1 MRNVAHGET
10 DLRQWFF
17 RTCIFLERPIFFGNL
32 SRREDS
38 LRRRATT
45 SLVRTM
51 KKLLSLFTLIVV
63 ALGTT
68 TLWAQRSNERNV
80 VPRPV
85 SQRGALTEHERTLV
99 ALFENAAPSVAYITT
114 ENVVSR
120 GFFGAAV
127 SKGAGSG
134 FVWDAQGHV
143 VTNNHVVENAQKVLV
158 QLDAGKEPIAARVV
172 GRAPEYDL
180 AVVQLLKVPA
190 TIRPIPLGSSRD
202 LKVGQS
208 VLAIGNPFGLSRTL
222 TTGIISALDRYLPTQ
237 DYAEIAGAIQTD
249 AAINPGNSGGPLLDS
264 AGRLIGVNSAIRSA
278 SGSSSGVGFAIPADL
293 VNRIVPQLI
302 ARGQASYP
310 GIGIAPVDPDLV
322 ARNGIS
328 GVVVGE
334 VRRGSPA
341 AAAGLKPLSRR
352 TGELGDVIIQVNGR
366 TVDTLSTYFAELDRV
381 GIGNVAEL
389 TVVRDGKS
397 RKERLKVID
406 TNQR

>member
-1 MRNVAHGET
+1 
-10 DLRQWFF
+10 
-17 RTCIFLERPIFFGNL
+17 
-32 SRREDS
+32 
-38 LRRRATT
+38 
-45 SLVRTM
+45 M

-310 GIGIAPVDPDLV
+310 GIGIVPVDPDLV
-322 ARNGIS
+322 ARNGIN

-341 AAAGLKPLSRR
+341 AAAGLKPLSRH

-389 TVVRDGKS
+389 TIVRDGKS

>member
-1 MRNVAHGET
+1 
-10 DLRQWFF
+10 
-17 RTCIFLERPIFFGNL
+17 
-32 SRREDS
+32 
-38 LRRRATT
+38 
-45 SLVRTM
+45 M

-68 TLWAQRSNERNV
+68 TLWGQRSNERNV
-80 VPRPV
+80 EPRPV
-85 SQRGALTEHERTLV
+85 AQRGALTEHERTLV

-180 AVVQLLKVPA
+180 AVVQLLKVPS

-249 AAINPGNSGGPLLDS
+249 AAINPGNSGGALVDTNGALL
-264 AGRLIGVNSAIRSA
+264 GINTAIYSRTG
-278 SGSSSGVGFAIPADL
+278 GSLGIGFAIPANMARQVMDQIIANGS
-293 VNRIVPQLI
+293 VTRGFIGIEPQEITAELAESFKLPKNQGVLI
-302 ARGQASYP
+302 AGVVRNGPADKAGVKPGDVLMEVENTPVRDAGAMLNLIAQLSPGSNARLKLVRQGQA
-310 GIGIAPVDPDLV
+310 LEV
-322 ARNGIS
+322 AAT
-328 GVVVGE
+328 VGKRPRPQ
-334 VRRGSPA
+334 RR
-341 AAAGLKPLSRR
+341 AGAQD
-352 TGELGDVIIQVNGR
+352 E
-366 TVDTLSTYFAELDRV
+366 E
-381 GIGNVAEL
+381 E
-389 TVVRDGKS
+389 
-397 RKERLKVID
+397 
-406 TNQR
+406 

>member
-1 MRNVAHGET
+1 
-10 DLRQWFF
+10 
-17 RTCIFLERPIFFGNL
+17 
-32 SRREDS
+32 
-38 LRRRATT
+38 
-45 SLVRTM
+45 M
-51 KKLLSLFTLIVV
+51 KKLLSFLTL
-63 ALGTT
+63 LGLAVGAT
-68 TLWAQRSNERNV
+68 TLWAQRSSEREVQARAVTERGPFNELERN
-80 VPRPV
+80 
-85 SQRGALTEHERTLV
+85 LV
-99 ALFENAAPSVAYITT
+99 ALFERAAPSVAYITT
-114 ENVVSR
+114 ENRVNR
-120 GFFGAAV
+120 GFFGEAV
-127 SKGAGSG
+127 AQGAGSG

-143 VTNNHVVENAQKVLV
+143 VTNNHVVENALKVLV
-158 QLDAGKEPIAARVV
+158 QLDAGKDPIAARVV

-190 TIRPIPLGSSRD
+190 NIRPIPLGSSRD

-237 DYAEIAGAIQTD
+237 NYAEIAGAIQTD

-322 ARNGIS
+322 ARNGIN

-341 AAAGLKPLSRR
+341 AAVGLKPLSRR
-352 TGELGDVIIQVNGR
+352 TGELGDVIVQVNGR